1 MSDYLESGLL
11 PLTKISRLPR
21 NPKDHHVQVIVE
33 SYGRFGFVDRMIV
46 NRETGHLLSG
56 HGRVKALLQLKAIGH
71 DAPDGIEVKDGEWLV
86 PVDYISVRE
95 SEEEALAIALNRTVE
110 LGGWDD
116 ARLAE
121 VLSDLAA
128 MPEGLAGVGYDGDDL
143 DALLSI
149 LEARSGIPVDDPMA
163 EWRGMPEFEQEE
175 ILRSAY
181 TCTVRFVNEEDIKNF
196 EVLLGYKLQHKGK
209 TYSCWYPEHN
219 FDQLGKGLE
228 FTNEP

>member
-56 HGRVKALLQLKAIGH
+56 HGRVKALLQLKATGH
-71 DAPDGIEVKDGEWLV
+71 DAPDGIEVNDDEWLV
-86 PVDYISVRE
+86 PVDYISVCE

-116 ARLAE
+116 AKLAE
-121 VLSDLAA
+121 VLADLVAT
-128 MPEGLAGVGYDGDDL
+128 PEGLAGVGYDGDDL
-143 DALLSI
+143 DALLAGLANPIGWDGAEGDQSGSSPWDRVK
-149 LEARSGIPVDDPMA
+149 EAHEGEMFQFGAIHCRIDRLTYDLFVAMCPPSNIS
-163 EWRGMPEFEQEE
+163 EFVENM
-175 ILRSAY
+175 INAY
-181 TCTVRFVNEEDIKNF
+181 CNR
-196 EVLLGYKLQHKGK
+196 
-209 TYSCWYPEHN
+209 
-219 FDQLGKGLE
+219 
-228 FTNEP
+228 